1 MSSSLGTKLIP
12 GMWKYNRT
20 MLGQVTQNTNAKVR
34 FCSKTH
40 PSGGSMIT
48 ITSPTTKA
56 QFKAY
61 YALRYRVLREPG
73 GHPKG
78 TEKDDYE
85 PISEHFMAVSETGE
99 IVGVAKLF
107 EKSAGVGHL
116 SHMVVAPEQQHK
128 GIGRMLMEQV
138 EKRAREKGYTTLGT
152 MSRLTAT
159 AFFEKHGFKI
169 AELPTLHLGTI
180 HLVWMEKDITQ

>member
-1 MSSSLGTKLIP
+1 
-12 GMWKYNRT
+12 
-20 MLGQVTQNTNAKVR
+20 
-34 FCSKTH
+34 
-40 PSGGSMIT
+40 MIM

-56 QFKAY
+56 HFKAY

-85 PISEHFMAVSETGE
+85 PISDHFMAVDETGE
-99 IVGVAKLF
+99 IVGAVKLY
-107 EKSAGVGHL
+107 EKAPGIGHL
-116 SHMVVAPEQQHK
+116 SHLVVSPEHQHK
-128 GIGRMLMEQV
+128 GIGRMLMQHIEQ
-138 EKRAREKGYTTLGT
+138 KAREKGYKTLGT

-159 AFFEKHGFKI
+159 SFFEKHGFKI
-169 AELPTLHLGTI
+169 TELPTLHLGTI